1 MEKSESKEKKKA
13 VLFAGTTEGRLLA
26 GYLVSMGCETVVCV
40 ATEYGQYIM
49 ESCTA
54 EPDAQ
59 PGVQPDAQPDAQP
72 GMQPDAQ
79 PDIRQGRLDRAGM
92 EALLDQVKPGMVID
106 ATHPYAVEVTR
117 NIRTACETRP
127 WIRLLRCQRDKGR
140 ERENV
145 VSVPDLGT
153 AVSWLKHR
161 EGNILVTTGS
171 KELASFC
178 ELKNYRQRVYA
189 RVLPSVESVQIC
201 RNLGYE
207 GRHIIALQGPFSRD
221 MNLAMIREYDCRYLV
236 TKDGG
241 RAGGLEEKLDAAS
254 RAGITAVLIDRPDS
268 GQGISLE
275 EVKKQIKEWMDHE
288 G

>member
-1 MEKSESKEKKKA
+1 M
-13 VLFAGTTEGRLLA
+13 
-26 GYLVSMGCETVVCV
+26 
-40 ATEYGQYIM
+40 
-49 ESCTA
+49 
-54 EPDAQ
+54 PD
-59 PGVQPDAQPDAQP
+59 V
-72 GMQPDAQ
+72 
-79 PDIRQGRLDRAGM
+79 
-92 EALLDQVKPGMVID
+92 EAAAAWLS
-106 ATHPYAVEVTR
+106 
-117 NIRTACETRP
+117 
-127 WIRLLRCQRDKGR
+127 
-140 ERENV
+140 
-145 VSVPDLGT
+145 SV
-153 AVSWLKHR
+153 

-207 GRHIIALQGPFSRD
+207 GRHIIALQGPFSRE